1 MDALHIGDPGCFSD
15 RALGSREQEEPTGE
29 ACSWERGA
37 RMASPRHPH
46 CLGNARAYYVGPF
59 PDKGSQCAHTRV
71 YMHTCTHTHLPLL
84 PWSFPFLCCWEGAG
98 RCFPSSFTETRC
110 AQHIPCP
117 AAPSVQCVPSR
128 CRSPDP
134 PYTRRASCHQ
144 VSQENAS
151 IRNPS
156 PSRNEVSVIKMQ
168 TGRQDATARGD
179 FQPTKN
185 SPKPPPILQEREMT
199 AREGGKPA
207 WACLAVQAEARIS
220 RRMEMV
226 GLEAL

>member
-1 MDALHIGDPGCFSD
+1 M
-15 RALGSREQEEPTGE
+15 
-29 ACSWERGA
+29 W
-37 RMASPRHPH
+37 
-46 CLGNARAYYVGPF
+46 VPF
-59 PDKGSQCAHTRV
+59 PTKGPNVHTHACICTHART
-71 YMHTCTHTHLPLL
+71 HTCL
-84 PWSFPFLCCWEGAG
+84 SFPGVFHFSAAGKGLGGAS
-98 RCFPSSFTETRC
+98 RLRSLRHAVLSTSPAPQPHPYSVSPVDATR
-110 AQHIPCP
+110 PN
-117 AAPSVQCVPSR
+117 
-128 CRSPDP
+128 P
-134 PYTRRASCHQ
+134 PYTRRASSHQ

-168 TGRQDATARGD
+168 TRRQDATARGD

>member
-1 MDALHIGDPGCFSD
+1 MLGRDYVLKKCEGMDALHIGDPGCFSD

-117 AAPSVQCVPSR
+117 AAPSVQRVPSR
-128 CRSPDP
+128 CHSPRSAIHTQGLQP
-134 PYTRRASCHQ
+134 PSLPGKCLHQ
-144 VSQENAS
+144 KPIS
-151 IRNPS
+151 
-156 PSRNEVSVIKMQ
+156 
-168 TGRQDATARGD
+168 
-179 FQPTKN
+179 FQK
-185 SPKPPPILQEREMT
+185 
-199 AREGGKPA
+199 
-207 WACLAVQAEARIS
+207 
-220 RRMEMV
+220 
-226 GLEAL
+226 